1 MRYDPG
7 VSPQDLQRLA
17 PVAAQFVTGAPD
29 AAAQM
34 VGLTINVPGYAQLAL
49 QVLDQ
54 SQVAET
60 GVSVQ
65 LTIDQISLADM
76 AGLRDS
82 ISAEIARLTTGQG

>member
-1 MRYDPG
+1 
-7 VSPQDLQRLA
+7 
-17 PVAAQFVTGAPD
+17 
-29 AAAQM
+29 M